1 MGILALPSATMA
13 LSLFLLSICSAAKAT
28 EAALAHDRPGESREQ
43 AAGGAKTAPLST
55 NSSIRDILNHPAF
68 SGFSR
73 RILPWDDRSD
83 DENMPLAD
91 IGSLLPYHT
100 QVHPETVVGSLNRMI
115 DDVGKG
121 RTIFYDIYSE
131 AQKRADPTK
140 EHTGLFFVRGRPGAP
155 FAVIS
160 PGGGFAYVGTVH
172 EGFPYAAEIS
182 NKGYNAFVLKYRAG
196 HGGAVATQ
204 DLAAAISFIFENA
217 DALGVET
224 QGYSLWGSSA
234 GARMAASIGSHGV
247 ARYGGKDLPKPSAVV
262 MAYTAH
268 SDLSIDEPPTFV
280 AVGEQDG
287 IAPPSTMEQRI
298 AALRRAGTEVEY
310 RKYPNLG
317 HGFGPGTGT
326 SADGWVVDAVQFWG
340 RFTKSGN

>member
-1 MGILALPSATMA
+1 MGILTLPSATMA
-13 LSLFLLSICSAAKAT
+13 LSLFLLSTCSAANAT
-28 EAALAHDRPGESREQ
+28 EAALAHDRPGASKEQ
-43 AAGGAKTAPLST
+43 ATGGAKAAPLST

-68 SGFSR
+68 SGFGR
-73 RILPWDDRSD
+73 RILPWDNRPY

-121 RTIFYDIYSE
+121 RTVFYDIYTE

-140 EHTGLFFVRGRPGAP
+140 EHTELFFFRGRPGAP

-160 PGGGFAYVGTVH
+160 PGGGFAYVGSVH
-172 EGFPYAAEIS
+172 EGFPYAADIS
-182 NKGYNAFVLKYRAG
+182 SKGYNAFVLKYRVG
-196 HGGAVATQ
+196 QGGTLATE
-204 DLAAAISFIFENA
+204 DLAAALSYIFENA
-217 DALGVET
+217 DALGVGT

-234 GARMAASIGSHGV
+234 GARMAASISSHGV
-247 ARYGGKDLPKPSAVV
+247 ARFGGKDLPKPSAVV

-268 SDLSIDEPPTFV
+268 TDYSADEPPTFV

-287 IAPPSTMEQRI
+287 IAPPSAMERRI
-298 AALRRAGTEVEY
+298 AALRQAGTEVEY
-310 RKYPNLG
+310 RKYSNLG
-317 HGFGPGTGT
+317 HGFGLGTGT
-326 SADGWVVDAVQFWG
+326 SAEGWVADAIRFWEIN
-340 RFTKSGN
+340 K